1 MEQVHESL
9 VTGGE
14 QRPVVFVRYKS
25 NGSFDE
31 DEIPVKMRRRDREQ
45 LLLSFLAK
53 VASGERVFTE
63 PRNIVYICYS
73 TFEGEPEVCY
83 DPDFSEQMRGCVRN
97 INMTN

>member
-45 LLLSFLAK
+45 LLLSFLGK
-53 VASGERVFTE
+53 VASGEIVFTE
-63 PRNIVYICYS
+63 PLNIVYICYS
-73 TFEGEPEVCY
+73 TFDGEPVVCY
-83 DPDFSEQMRGCVRN
+83 DPDFTEQMKGCVRKVD
-97 INMTN
+97 